1 MKKKEITLLER
12 EEISILLFQNWT
24 IKDIAYYLEKDES
37 TIYREITRAQMNRYS
52 YDPYR
57 ANKEARKLKKNQGRK
72 KKITGNKELEQFV
85 LEKLRLR
92 WSPQEIAKELKKIY
106 TKNKSMNISHET
118 IYTYVYVL
126 GRGSLKKELLSCLR
140 QQKIYRRKKGKNQP
154 RNDEKRGQIAD
165 MLSIEERP
173 KEVEDRII
181 PGHWEGDLIIG
192 KYKRSALGTLVE
204 RTTRATLLVPLKTKD
219 AVAVRKAFARK
230 VKKLPNEMR
239 LSLTYDQGKE
249 MTEHKLFTKQT
260 KMIVYFAHPGSPWE
274 RGTNENTNGLIRQ
287 FFPKGTEFDKISN
300 KEIKHV
306 QDLLNGRP
314 RRALDYRKPFEVFD
328 ELVSKINNQ
337 VAIET

>member
-12 EEISILLFQNWT
+12 ERMASLLFQNWT
-24 IKDIAYYLEKDES
+24 VKDIAYYLEKDES
-37 TIYREITRAQMNRYS
+37 TMYREITRAGMDRYS

-72 KKITGNKELEQFV
+72 KKINGNKKLKQFV

-106 TKNKSMNISHET
+106 PENKNMNISHET
-118 IYTYVYVL
+118 IYTYIYVL
-126 GRGSLKKELLSCLR
+126 GRGSLKKQLLSCLR

-173 KEVEDRII
+173 KEVENRII

-204 RTTRATLLVPLKTKD
+204 RTTRTVILVPLKAKD
-219 AVAVRKAFARK
+219 AVSVRKAFAQK
-230 VKKLPNEMR
+230 VKKLPKEMK

-249 MTEHKLFTKQT
+249 MTEHKLFTKET

-300 KEIKHV
+300 REIKHV

-314 RRALDYRKPFEVFD
+314 RRALDYRKPFEVFN

-337 VAIET
+337 VATET